1 MQYCE
6 RLYKPSTCV
15 EVIKRCCKTL
25 NFTFEEFGCDSESV
39 ILYSSS
45 SLMAASAEIV
55 EGTMP
60 VNLNFFQ
67 DRSLSQT
74 SQSSV
79 KCKGQKVGFLHFSVI
94 VGGKLFAGRGNL
106 LSFEQ

>member
-1 MQYCE
+1 
-6 RLYKPSTCV
+6 
-15 EVIKRCCKTL
+15 
-25 NFTFEEFGCDSESV
+25 
-39 ILYSSS
+39 
-45 SLMAASAEIV
+45 MASSAEIV

-74 SQSSV
+74 SQASL

-94 VGGKLFAGRGNL
+94 VGGKLFAGRENL
-106 LSFEQ
+106 